1 MVYLGRGSVQPE
13 AGRESD
19 QEVNLIKTLIIGE
32 FGDQRC
38 IIMKR
43 VRNGSTKQK

>member
-19 QEVNLIKTLIIGE
+19 QEINSIRTLIIGDL
-32 FGDQRC
+32 GIC
-38 IIMKR
+38 IMKR